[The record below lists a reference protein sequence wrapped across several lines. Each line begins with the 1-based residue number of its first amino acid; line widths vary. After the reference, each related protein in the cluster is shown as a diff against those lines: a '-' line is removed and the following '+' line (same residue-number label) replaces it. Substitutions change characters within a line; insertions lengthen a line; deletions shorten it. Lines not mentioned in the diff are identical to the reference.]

1 MWLLMGNVFFFLI
14 DVDVQQD
21 FLWGSHKN
29 VLELGVMVTQLV
41 INEYTKK
48 AR

>member
-1 MWLLMGNVFFFLI
+1 MWLLMGNGLFFLI

-29 VLELGVMVTQLV
+29 VLELGVMVAQLL